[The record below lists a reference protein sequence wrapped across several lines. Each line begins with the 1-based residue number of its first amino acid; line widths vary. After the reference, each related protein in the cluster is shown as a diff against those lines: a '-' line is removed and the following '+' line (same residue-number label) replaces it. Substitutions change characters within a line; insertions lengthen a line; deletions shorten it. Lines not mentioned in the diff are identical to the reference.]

1 MPKTEVG
8 RARLAIKKLNKEIQ
22 QINENRT
29 SKIGYIESSAVS
41 PIRALT
47 KFIGDRRNNKTADKK
62 INTLLKKVDRLQKSL
77 GEDFKGRMQRK
88 S

>member
-22 QINENRT
+22 QINESRT

-47 KFIGDRRNNKTADKK
+47 KFIGDRQNDKAADKR
-62 INTLLKKVDRLQKSL
+62 INTLLKKADRLQKLL
-77 GEDFKGRMQRK
+77 GQKDYMKE
-88 S
+88 